1 MEEVDPEGFTMT
13 VQTSPERPDRST
25 VRDEVGTWLQEHWDP
40 QIRNRDWMA
49 TVVDSGWA
57 CPSWP
62 KEWFGKGLTMADS
75 RTVVA
80 AFAAAGAPGAGHDI
94 ANLAANVIFA
104 HGSDETKG
112 RFLRGV
118 LVGDLHFCLLYSEPG
133 AGSDLAGI
141 QCRAERDG
149 DEWLVNGQKVWTSGG
164 HTAEYGLL
172 LARTDWDVPKHQ
184 GVSYFLFPMRQPG
197 VEVRPIKMITGESHF
212 NEVFLDSA
220 RTPNA
225 DLLGDVNGGWK
236 VMQTALAYERA
247 LMGGAAPQ
255 MFPKRR
261 APTAETAVGSRKRPA
276 ATDALGVPDVD
287 LVALARERGVNDD
300 PLIRQHLA
308 RLHTLKTLSR
318 WNAVRAR
325 AEMRKA
331 YSSPAASIGKL
342 AMSEQLHFSGY
353 VFAEILGAEATLA
366 RESSELAG
374 NCVIAMLNAYVNS
387 IGGGTDQIQRNI
399 LGERVLGL
407 PKEPEV
413 DRDVAFRDVLK
424 SPATTK

>member
-1 MEEVDPEGFTMT
+1 MSNDKPSQRPDIAAVRHEVRTWLDERWDPE
-13 VQTSPERPDRST
+13 
-25 VRDEVGTWLQEHWDP
+25 
-40 QIRNRDWMA
+40 IRNRDWMA
-49 TVVDSGWA
+49 TVVASGWA
-57 CPSWP
+57 APSWP
-62 KEWFGKGLTMADS
+62 KEWFGRGLTMAEA
-75 RTVVA
+75 RAVVA
-80 AFAAAGAPGAGHDI
+80 EFAAAGVPGAGHDI
-94 ANLAANVIFA
+94 ANLAANVLLA
-104 HGSDETKG
+104 HGSDDTKR
-112 RFLRGV
+112 RFLHGA
-118 LVGDLHFCLLYSEPG
+118 LVGEVHFCLLYSEPG

-149 DEWLVNGQKVWTSGG
+149 DEWVVQGQKVWTSGG

-184 GVSYFLFPMRQPG
+184 GVSYFVFPMRQPG
-197 VEVRPIKMITGESHF
+197 VQVRPIKMITGESHF
-212 NEVFLDSA
+212 NEVFLDDA
-220 RTPNA
+220 RTPDV
-225 DLLGDVNGGWK
+225 DLLGEVNGGWA

-255 MFPKRR
+255 MFPTRR
-261 APTAETAVGSRKRPA
+261 APAREVDGERSTRPSTA
-276 ATDALGVPDVD
+276 DALGVPDID
-287 LVALARERGVNDD
+287 LVALARQRGVVDD

-325 AEMRKA
+325 AEMRRG

-342 AMSEQLHFSGY
+342 AMSEQLHYGGR
-353 VFAEILGAEATLA
+353 VFAEILGAEATLG
-366 RESSELAG
+366 REDSDVAG
-374 NCVIAMLNAYVNS
+374 DCGVAIMNAYVNS

-413 DRDVAFRDVLK
+413 DRNVAFRDVLK
-424 SPATTK
+424 SPATTR